1 MCVAVALLLANPLS
15 GILLEKLG
23 AQLLGCFYLAII
35 LLAGIS
41 LSIARGLLLK
51 KWFVVRE
58 KI

>member
-35 LLAGIS
+35 VLAAIFFITGRS
-41 LSIARGLLLK
+41 LLLGQ
-51 KWFVVRE
+51 WFVLR
-58 KI
+58 KRL